1 MVQHNLQPMV
11 QPELVCFVQEYTA
24 LRIKPPP
31 SSVSESSVSS
41 ARPRKKKYRLFGVLK
56 KRSLLSTT
64 SLRDDDEFSLSSPNA
79 APSALVKHRVE
90 MVPGGRTG
98 SEPPNCMTAQQC
110 ASAAAAAAEIL
121 ISTPGSS
128 KARQK
133 KFHRHFKTVPPDEK
147 VINYYSCAL
156 IADILLQG
164 HLYIT
169 RNYFAFYSNVFGY
182 VTKLL
187 IPTST
192 VLKVTKEK
200 TAYIIPNAV
209 GITTEVEKHVFGSL
223 LSRDSTYKLM
233 VQVWNAA
240 VAATPIH
247 TVPAKIEGADETSK
261 DELDGCSQMPVPV
274 LNDDESSLSGS
285 ESNLDS
291 KITNTSIDTSSKGAK
306 HKLAAEAKS
315 YHDMFSQTPSIPS
328 SKESYTQFYHF
339 LSSIPRPTLLLV
351 LSTFL
356 LVILF
361 ASAAIL
367 LFRISRL
374 QQGLSEEI
382 NFSGRSASEVQAFI
396 NNNLEHIS
404 KVRQTLERLSEL
416 IESSGP
422 DLARHRWFDV
432 ASTLPSDKFGQHNN
446 S

>member
-1 MVQHNLQPMV
+1 MVH
-11 QPELVCFVQEYTA
+11 PEIMCFVQGYTT

-31 SSVSESSVSS
+31 L
-41 ARPRKKKYRLFGVLK
+41 PTRKKKKDRFFGVLK
-56 KRSLLSTT
+56 KKSSQ
-64 SLRDDDEFSLSSPNA
+64 LRTATPNDDELPSSPNT
-79 APSALVKHRVE
+79 PLSALAKHRVE

-98 SEPPNCMTAQQC
+98 IETSTCMTAQQC

-133 KFHRHFKTVPPDEK
+133 KFHRHFKTVAPDEK
-147 VINYYSCAL
+147 VLNYYSCAL
-156 IADILLQG
+156 VADILLQG

-192 VLKVTKEK
+192 VLRVTKEK

-209 GITTEVEKHVFGSL
+209 GITTEDEKHVFGSL

-240 VAATPIH
+240 VAATPSNAL
-247 TVPAKIEGADETSK
+247 PSKPESAEDTSK
-261 DELDGCSQMPVPV
+261 DEIDTCGQLPVTV
-274 LNDDESSLSGS
+274 INDEESSLSGS

-291 KITNTSIDTSSKGAK
+291 KITNTSMDTSSKGAK
-306 HKLAAEAKS
+306 HKLAVEVKS
-315 YHDMFSQTPSIPS
+315 YHDMFSQTPSIPT
-328 SKESYTQFYHF
+328 SKESYAQFYNF

-351 LSTFL
+351 ISTFL

-367 LFRISRL
+367 LFRIAKL
-374 QQGLSEEI
+374 QQGLAEET

-404 KVRQTLERLSEL
+404 KVRQSLERLSQL
-416 IESSGP
+416 IETSGP
-422 DLARHRWFDV
+422 DLGRSKWYDV
-432 ASTLPSDKFGQHNN
+432 PSTEKFIQHNN